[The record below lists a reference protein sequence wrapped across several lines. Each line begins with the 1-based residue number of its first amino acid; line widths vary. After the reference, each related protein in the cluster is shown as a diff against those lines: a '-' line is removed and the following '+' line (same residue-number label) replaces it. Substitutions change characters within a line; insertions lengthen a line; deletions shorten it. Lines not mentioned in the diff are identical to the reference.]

1 MTCSRTETQHFQ
13 ILNPFEINITARQ
26 FPKTKQLLNRSRT
39 FLPDV
44 LVDSGL
50 LFTTHAT
57 KMILKHLWNELKV
70 ENSLDNDQITV
81 CVCVCVGGDVEPFQ
95 YVAHAS
101 SAAFIDR
108 GKINADLVR
117 VVNETKLDK
126 SFYSHSKA
134 IRICSTR
141 WDPSFLTWNLV
152 WVILFRRSIY
162 LWVRGQEINS
172 QITCSAGWGLE

>member
-1 MTCSRTETQHFQ
+1 MC
-13 ILNPFEINITARQ
+13 
-26 FPKTKQLLNRSRT
+26 
-39 FLPDV
+39 
-44 LVDSGL
+44 
-50 LFTTHAT
+50 
-57 KMILKHLWNELKV
+57 
-70 ENSLDNDQITV
+70 V
-81 CVCVCVGGDVEPFQ
+81 CVCVCVGGGGGGGVEPSQ

-141 WDPSFLTWNLV
+141 WDPSFLT
-152 WVILFRRSIY
+152 
-162 LWVRGQEINS
+162 
-172 QITCSAGWGLE
+172 